1 MKEQNEQV
9 LQHNMYHVI
18 LAIWTLQANR
28 ESHCFSS
35 LSCSASRAWRRPDK
49 SGKFSCSA
57 GIGHLHVVDF
67 RGFFLG
73 FMHVHGFSMPM
84 LDHGPYISNMF
95 FQHQCTIHCTPCHV
109 PLVLTALVPFPH
121 LIWAGHFAYTCHVT
135 YSNILQRDLFCD
147 RDII

>member
-1 MKEQNEQV
+1 
-9 LQHNMYHVI
+9 MYHVI

-35 LSCSASRAWRRPDK
+35 LSCSASKAWRRPDK
-49 SGKFSCSA
+49 SGKFSCPA

-67 RGFFLG
+67 RGFCLMDFYACSWIFHSYVRSPSLY
-73 FMHVHGFSMPM
+73 FKHV
-84 LDHGPYISNMF
+84 F

-121 LIWAGHFAYTCHVT
+121 LFWAGHFAYTCHVA
-135 YSNILQRDLFCD
+135 YSNILQLQRDLFCD
-147 RDII
+147 LDII

>member
-1 MKEQNEQV
+1 M

-18 LAIWTLQANR
+18 LAIWTIQANR

-67 RGFFLG
+67 RVFFFWFYACSWIFHAYVRSRSLYFKHVFPASVHHTLHPLSCASGLDCPSPISSSYLG
-73 FMHVHGFSMPM
+73 WSFRLYLS
-84 LDHGPYISNMF
+84 
-95 FQHQCTIHCTPCHV
+95 CHI
-109 PLVLTALVPFPH
+109 F
-121 LIWAGHFAYTCHVT
+121 
-135 YSNILQRDLFCD
+135 
-147 RDII
+147 